1 MGLLGV
7 KLMSVRFS
15 RLFALLLLLL
25 VAARP
30 ATAFS
35 TPDGP
40 EKIDVQELVR
50 QAVINFNAREALPRN
65 YTYVES
71 TSVDHPGK
79 SDGHTDDTYE
89 VIEIK
94 GHAFRRLIVHNGQ
107 KVAAQETHEQDEE
120 YRAKWLEVEHKVLDE
135 QIRPGHTPETLAA
148 AVQKI
153 MEEAGLKDWKP
164 QLFAPSS
171 ATTMGVVLFPISLY
185 KFQLP
190 LQQLDQSFNLKILK
204 AQVIDGRKAYVVQ
217 ADPRHARDKTDDA
230 RNFKIKV
237 WIDEKDR
244 QIVKVEGRA
253 VRSGPLSHADY
264 AAFSSSQG
272 LSDKE
277 IEQSKRQLA
286 DSTLYYDEGTTIV
299 QEWTKVNDEVWLLRS
314 RDAKGSH
321 ILVVKGPNRF
331 PSANVPMP
339 VVYKTVLSNYKK
351 FRVEHRIL
359 PVGF

>member
-1 MGLLGV
+1 M
-7 KLMSVRFS
+7 
-15 RLFALLLLLL
+15 FALLLSLPL
-25 VAARP
+25 VIVPAA
-30 ATAFS
+30 AAFS
-35 TPDGP
+35 VRDDA

-79 SDGHTDDTYE
+79 PDGHSDDTYE

-94 GHAFRRLIVHNGQ
+94 GHPFRRLIVHNG
-107 KVAAQETHEQDEE
+107 KNVAAQETHEHDEE

-135 QIRPGHTPETLAA
+135 QIRPGHTPESLAA

-164 QLFAPSS
+164 QLFTPASTS
-171 ATTMGVVLFPISLY
+171 TMGVVLFPVSLY
-185 KFQLP
+185 RFQLP
-190 LQQLDQSFNLKILK
+190 LPQLDQSFNLKVLK
-204 AQVIDGRKAYVVQ
+204 AEIIDGRRAYVVQ
-217 ADPRHARDKTDDA
+217 ANPKPTKDKTDDA
-230 RNFKIKV
+230 RNFKIKA
-237 WIDEKDR
+237 WIDENDR
-244 QIVKVEGRA
+244 QIMKVKGKA
-253 VRSGPLSHADY
+253 LRSGPLSRANY

-277 IEQSKRQLA
+277 IERSKKQLA
-286 DSTLYYDEGTTIV
+286 DSTLYYAEGTTIV
-299 QEWTKVNDEVWLLRS
+299 EEWTKVNDEVWLLQS
-314 RDAKGSH
+314 RNAKGSH
-321 ILVVKGPNRF
+321 ILVVKDTSRF
-331 PSANVPMP
+331 PAANVPMP

-359 PVGF
+359 PGL

>member
-1 MGLLGV
+1 M
-7 KLMSVRFS
+7 
-15 RLFALLLLLL
+15 FALLLVLPMMTARP
-25 VAARP
+25 VAACVAP
-30 ATAFS
+30 GDS
-35 TPDGP
+35 
-40 EKIDVQELVR
+40 EQIDVQELVR

-79 SDGHTDDTYE
+79 PDGHSDDTYE

-94 GHAFRRLIVHNGQ
+94 GHPFRRLIVHNGQ
-107 KVAAQETHEQDEE
+107 KVAAQETHEHDDE

-135 QIRPGHTPETLAA
+135 QIRPGHTPESLAA

-164 QLFAPSS
+164 QLFAPAS

-185 KFQLP
+185 RFQLP
-190 LQQLDQSFNLKILK
+190 LQQLDQSFNLKLLK
-204 AQVIDGRKAYVVQ
+204 EQVIEGRKAYVVQ
-217 ADPRHARDKTDDA
+217 ADPRHTKDKTSDA
-230 RNFKIKV
+230 GNFKIKV
-237 WIDEKDR
+237 WIDQEDM
-244 QIVKVEGRA
+244 QIVKVEGKA
-253 VRSGPLSHADY
+253 VRSGPLSRADY

-272 LSDKE
+272 LSEKE
-277 IEQSKRQLA
+277 IEQSKKQLA

-299 QEWTKVNDEVWLLRS
+299 QEWTKVNDEVWLLQR
-314 RDAKGSH
+314 RNAKGSH
-321 ILVVKGPNRF
+321 ILVVKGTSRF
-331 PSANVPMP
+331 PAANVPMP

-359 PVGF
+359 PGL

>member
-1 MGLLGV
+1 M
-7 KLMSVRFS
+7 
-15 RLFALLLLLL
+15 FALLLSLAIAP
-25 VAARP
+25 V
-30 ATAFS
+30 ATACS
-35 TPDGP
+35 APDDS

-71 TSVDHPGK
+71 TSVDHPGNP
-79 SDGHTDDTYE
+79 DGHSDNTYE

-94 GHAFRRLIVHNGQ
+94 GQAFRRLIVHNGQ
-107 KVAAQETHEQDEE
+107 KIAAQETHEQDEE
-120 YRAKWLEVEHKVLDE
+120 YRAKWLEVEHKILDE
-135 QIRPGHTPETLAA
+135 QIRPGHTPESLAA

-171 ATTMGVVLFPISLY
+171 TATMGVAVFSISLY
-185 KFQLP
+185 SFQLP
-190 LQQLDQSFNLKILK
+190 LRRLDQSFNLKLLK
-204 AQVIDGRKAYVVQ
+204 PQAVDGRKAYVVQ
-217 ADPRHARDKTDDA
+217 ANPRRAKNKTDDA
-230 RNFKIKV
+230 GNFKLKV

-244 QIVKVEGRA
+244 QIVKVEGKA

-272 LSDKE
+272 LSEKE
-277 IEQSKRQLA
+277 IQHSKKQLA
-286 DSTLYYDEGTTIV
+286 DSTLYYDEGTIIV

-314 RDAKGSH
+314 RNAKGSH
-321 ILVVKGPNRF
+321 ILVVKGPSRF
-331 PSANVPMP
+331 PSANVPVP
-339 VVYKTVLSNYKK
+339 VEYKTVLSNYKK

-359 PVGF
+359 PAGF

>member
-1 MGLLGV
+1 M
-7 KLMSVRFS
+7 
-15 RLFALLLLLL
+15 FALLLSLPL
-25 VAARP
+25 VTVPAA
-30 ATAFS
+30 AACS
-35 TPDGP
+35 AADDS

-50 QAVINFNAREALPRN
+50 QAVINLNAREALPRN

-79 SDGHTDDTYE
+79 PDGHSDDTYE

-107 KVAAQETHEQDEE
+107 KVAAQDTHEQDDE
-120 YRAKWLEVEHKVLDE
+120 YRTKWLEVEHKVLDE
-135 QIRPGHTPETLAA
+135 QIRPGHTPESLAA

-164 QLFAPSS
+164 QLILPSS
-171 ATTMGVVLFPISLY
+171 ATPMGVVLFPVSLY

-190 LQQLDQSFNLKILK
+190 LPQLDQSFNLKLLK
-204 AQVIDGRKAYVVQ
+204 SQVVDGRKTYVVQ
-217 ADPRHARDKTDDA
+217 ANPRHTKDKTSDA

-237 WIDEKDR
+237 WIDENER
-244 QIVKVEGRA
+244 QIVKVEGKA

-264 AAFSSSQG
+264 AAFSSPQG

-277 IEQSKRQLA
+277 IARSKKQLA
-286 DSTLYYDEGTTIV
+286 DSTLYYSEGTTIV

-321 ILVVKGPNRF
+321 ILVVKGTSRF
-331 PSANVPMP
+331 PAADVPTP

-359 PVGF
+359 PGL

>member
-1 MGLLGV
+1 
-7 KLMSVRFS
+7 VRP
-15 RLFALLLLLL
+15 RCLFALLLLPLL
-25 VAARP
+25 AVRP
-30 ATAFS
+30 AAAFS
-35 TPDGP
+35 ARDDA

-79 SDGHTDDTYE
+79 ANGHSDDTYE

-94 GHAFRRLIVHNGQ
+94 GHPFRRLIVHNGQ
-107 KVAAQETHEQDEE
+107 KIAAEDTHEQDDE

-135 QIRPGHTPETLAA
+135 EIKPGHTPESLAA

-153 MEEAGLKDWKP
+153 MEESGLKDWKP
-164 QLFAPSS
+164 QLFLPSS
-171 ATTMGVVLFPISLY
+171 PVPMGVVLFPISLY
-185 KFQLP
+185 RFQLP
-190 LQQLDQSFNLKILK
+190 LQQLDQSFNLKLLK
-204 AQVIDGRKAYVVQ
+204 EEVVDGRNAYVVQ
-217 ADPRHARDKTDDA
+217 ADPRHTKDKTSDA
-230 RNFKIKV
+230 GNFKIKV
-237 WIDEKDR
+237 WIDQQDT
-244 QIVKVEGRA
+244 QIMKVEGKA

-264 AAFSSSQG
+264 AAFSSSPR
-272 LSDKE
+272 LSDRE
-277 IEQSKRQLA
+277 IAQSKKQLS
-286 DSTLYYDEGTTIV
+286 DSTLYYDEGATIV
-299 QEWTKVNDEVWLLRS
+299 QEWTKVNDEVWLLRR

-331 PSANVPMP
+331 PAANVPMP

-351 FRVEHRIL
+351 FRVQHRIL

>member
-1 MGLLGV
+1 M
-7 KLMSVRFS
+7 
-15 RLFALLLLLL
+15 FALLLALPMMT
-25 VAARP
+25 VPAA
-30 ATAFS
+30 AAFS
-35 TPDGP
+35 ARDEA

-79 SDGHTDDTYE
+79 PDGHSDDTYE

-94 GHAFRRLIVHNGQ
+94 GHPFRRLIVHNGQ
-107 KVAAQETHEQDEE
+107 KVAAQETHEHDEE
-120 YRAKWLEVEHKVLDE
+120 YRAKWLEVEHKIIDE
-135 QIRPGHTPETLAA
+135 EVKPGHTAESLAA

-153 MEEAGLKDWKP
+153 MEEADLKDWKP
-164 QLFAPSS
+164 QLILPST
-171 ATTMGVVLFPISLY
+171 ATPMGVVLFPISLY

-190 LQQLDQSFNLKILK
+190 LQQLDQSFNLKFLK
-204 AQVIDGRKAYVVQ
+204 GQVIDGRKAYVVQ
-217 ADPRHARDKTDDA
+217 ADPMRAKDKTDDA

-237 WIDEKDR
+237 WIDEHDR
-244 QIVKVEGRA
+244 QIVKVEGKA

-264 AAFSSSQG
+264 AAFSSPRG
-272 LSDKE
+272 LSEKE
-277 IEQSKRQLA
+277 IDQSKRQLA
-286 DSTLYYDEGTTIV
+286 ESTLYYDEGTTIM
-299 QEWTKVNDEVWLLRS
+299 QEWTKVNDEVWLLRR

-321 ILVVKGPNRF
+321 ILVVKGPSRF

>member
-1 MGLLGV
+1 
-7 KLMSVRFS
+7 VRLS
-15 RLFALLLLLL
+15 CLFALVLGLPL
-25 VAARP
+25 VASSAHDES
-30 ATAFS
+30 A
-35 TPDGP
+35 
-40 EKIDVQELVR
+40 KIDVQELVR
-50 QAVINFNAREALPRN
+50 QAVINLNAREALPRN

-71 TSVDHPGK
+71 TSVDHPGRT
-79 SDGHTDDTYE
+79 DGHSDDTYE

-107 KVAAQETHEQDEE
+107 KIAAEDIHEQDDA
-120 YRAKWLEVEHKVLDE
+120 YRAKWLDVEHKVLDE
-135 QIRPGHTPETLAA
+135 EIKPGHTAESLAA

-153 MEEAGLKDWKP
+153 MDDAGLKDWKP
-164 QLFAPSS
+164 QLILPSS
-171 ATTMGVVLFPISLY
+171 ATPMGVVLFPISLY

-190 LQQLDQSFNLKILK
+190 LQQLDQSFNLKLLK
-204 AQVIDGRKAYVVQ
+204 EQVVDGRKAYVVQ
-217 ADPRHARDKTDDA
+217 ADPRRAQNKSSDA
-230 RNFKIKV
+230 VNFKIKV
-237 WIDEKDR
+237 WIDQQDT
-244 QIVKVEGRA
+244 QIVKVEGKA

-264 AAFSSSQG
+264 AAFSSSKG
-272 LSDKE
+272 LSDQE
-277 IEQSKRQLA
+277 IDQSKKQLA

-299 QEWTKVNDEVWLLRS
+299 QEWTKVNDEVWLLRR

-339 VVYKTVLSNYKK
+339 VEYKTVLSNYKK

>member
-1 MGLLGV
+1 M
-7 KLMSVRFS
+7 
-15 RLFALLLLLL
+15 FALLLLLL
-25 VAARP
+25 MAARP
-30 ATAFS
+30 AAACS
-35 TPDGP
+35 APDDA

-79 SDGHTDDTYE
+79 ADGHSDDTYE

-94 GHAFRRLIVHNGQ
+94 GHAFRRLIIHNGQ
-107 KVAAQETHEQDEE
+107 KVAAQDTHEQDAE
-120 YRAKWLEVEHKVLDE
+120 YRAKWLEVEHKVLEE
-135 QIRPGHTPETLAA
+135 QIKPGHTAESLAA

-164 QLFAPSS
+164 QLILPSS
-171 ATTMGVVLFPISLY
+171 SAPIGVVLFPISLY

-190 LQQLDQSFNLKILK
+190 LPQLDQSFNLKLLK

-217 ADPRHARDKTDDA
+217 ADPMHAKDKTSDA

-237 WIDEKDR
+237 WIDENDR
-244 QIVKVEGRA
+244 QIVKVEGKA

-264 AAFSSSQG
+264 AAFSSSKG
-272 LSDKE
+272 LSEKE
-277 IEQSKRQLA
+277 IEQSKKQLA

-299 QEWTKVNDEVWLLRS
+299 QEWTKVNDEVWLLQS
-314 RDAKGSH
+314 RNAKGSH
-321 ILVVKGPNRF
+321 ILVVKGNSRF
-331 PSANVPMP
+331 PSANIPNP
-339 VVYKTVLSNYKK
+339 VEYKTVLSNYKK

-359 PVGF
+359 PGF

>member
-1 MGLLGV
+1 M
-7 KLMSVRFS
+7 
-15 RLFALLLLLL
+15 FALLLLLL

-30 ATAFS
+30 AAAFS
-35 TPDGP
+35 APDDS

-79 SDGHTDDTYE
+79 ADGHSDDTYE

-94 GHAFRRLIVHNGQ
+94 GHAFRRLIIHNGQ
-107 KVAAQETHEQDEE
+107 KVAAQDTHEQDEE
-120 YRAKWLEVEHKVLDE
+120 YRAKWLEVEHKVLEE
-135 QIRPGHTPETLAA
+135 QIRPGHTAESLAA

-164 QLFAPSS
+164 QLILPSS
-171 ATTMGVVLFPISLY
+171 SAPVGVVLFPISLY

-190 LQQLDQSFNLKILK
+190 LPQLDQSFNLKLLK
-204 AQVIDGRKAYVVQ
+204 EQLIDGRKAYVVQ
-217 ADPRHARDKTDDA
+217 ADPRHAKDKTDDA

-237 WIDEKDR
+237 WIDENDR
-244 QIVKVEGRA
+244 QIVKVEGKA

-264 AAFSSSQG
+264 AAFSSSKG
-272 LSDKE
+272 LSEKE
-277 IEQSKRQLA
+277 IEQSKKQLA

-299 QEWTKVNDEVWLLRS
+299 QEWTKVNDEVWLLQS
-314 RDAKGSH
+314 RNAKGSH
-321 ILVVKGPNRF
+321 ILVVKGNSRF
-331 PSANVPMP
+331 PSANIPNP

-359 PVGF
+359 PGL

>member
-1 MGLLGV
+1 M
-7 KLMSVRFS
+7 
-15 RLFALLLLLL
+15 FALLLALSLVTGP
-25 VAARP
+25 VAA
-30 ATAFS
+30 ACSA
-35 TPDGP
+35 PDDS

-50 QAVINFNAREALPRN
+50 QAVINFNVREALPRN

-79 SDGHTDDTYE
+79 PDGHSDDTYE

-94 GHAFRRLIVHNGQ
+94 GYAFRRLIVHNGQ
-107 KVAAQETHEQDEE
+107 KVAAQETHEQDDE

-135 QIRPGHTPETLAA
+135 EIKPGHTPESLAA

-153 MEEAGLKDWKP
+153 MDEAGLKDWKP
-164 QLFAPSS
+164 QLILPSS
-171 ATTMGVVLFPISLY
+171 SAPIGVVLFPISLY

-190 LQQLDQSFNLKILK
+190 LQQLDQSFNLKLLK

-217 ADPRHARDKTDDA
+217 ADPRHTKDKTDEA

-237 WIDEKDR
+237 WIDENDR
-244 QIVKVEGRA
+244 QIVKVEGKA
-253 VRSGPLSHADY
+253 VRSGPLSHANY

-277 IEQSKRQLA
+277 IEQSKKQLA

-314 RDAKGSH
+314 RNAKGSH
-321 ILVVKGPNRF
+321 ILVVKGNSRF
-331 PSANVPMP
+331 PSANVPIP
-339 VVYKTVLSNYKK
+339 VEYKTVLSNYKK

-359 PVGF
+359 PGF